1 VSVEQRV
8 SFEQDAVEQRV
19 RSHFHADARR
29 FDQIYEDDKSH
40 FARFVD
46 NVWRGVVR
54 RRFDLTLERLEPLAG
69 KSVLDV
75 GCGSGRY
82 CLAYAER
89 GATRVLGIDFAA
101 GMIGLAEEYARR
113 AGVAESCEFR
123 AGKYPE
129 SSGVETFDAST
140 AMGFF
145 DYVADPV
152 AVISRMREMTRST
165 MIMSFPKSREWRAP
179 MRRARFWASGCPLF
193 LYSESRV
200 KGILSRAGVTR
211 YDWIAL
217 DRDYIVIAH
226 L

>member
-1 VSVEQRV
+1 M
-8 SFEQDAVEQRV
+8 

-29 FDQIYEDDKSH
+29 FDAIYEDEKNPFS
-40 FARFVD
+40 RFVD

-54 RRFDLTLERLEPLAG
+54 RRFELTLERLEPLAG

-82 CLAYAER
+82 CIAYAER
-89 GATRVLGIDFAA
+89 GAARVVGVDFAA
-101 GMIGLAEEYARR
+101 GMIELADEYARR
-113 AGVAESCEFR
+113 ARLTDRCEFR
-123 AGKYPE
+123 AGKFPE
-129 SSGVETFDAST
+129 AVEDELFDAST

-145 DYVADPV
+145 DYVAEPAKIV
-152 AVISRMREMTRST
+152 SRMRELTRSQ

-179 MRRARFWASGCPLF
+179 VRRVRFWVKGCPLF
-193 LYSESRV
+193 LYTESQV
-200 KGILSRAGVTR
+200 KKILSEAGVTR
-211 YDWIAL
+211 YDWISL

>member
-1 VSVEQRV
+1 VSVEQR
-8 SFEQDAVEQRV
+8 AVEQSGVEQKV

-29 FDQIYEDDKSH
+29 FDAIYEDEKNAFS
-40 FARFVD
+40 RFVD

-54 RRFDLTLERLEPLAG
+54 RRFELTLERLEPLAG

-82 CLAYAER
+82 CIAYAER
-89 GATRVLGIDFAA
+89 GAARVVGVDFAA
-101 GMIGLAEEYARR
+101 GMIELANEYARR
-113 AGVAESCEFR
+113 ANLTDRCEFR
-123 AGKYPE
+123 AGKFPE
-129 SSGVETFDAST
+129 AVGDESFDAST

-145 DYVADPV
+145 DYVAEP
-152 AVISRMREMTRST
+152 AEIISRMRELTRSQ

-179 MRRARFWASGCPLF
+179 VRRVRFWVKGCPLF
-193 LYSESRV
+193 LYTESQV
-200 KGILSRAGVTR
+200 KGILSEAGVTR